1 MLVGAAGPRRARPG
15 RTILGSDGGYSK
27 PPPDRLDR
35 DQAIRDTR
43 SAYHALRANA
53 WAWTQAGAGDGNS
66 AAQRRSIRAPAFEGK
81 SLAGKPMVMLT
92 VLVVAAILGTNLST
106 WAQSAEDSVL
116 SFHNSVDRSGK
127 FTVPGLT
134 WERARSVHADRQF
147 RGQVTGAVYAQPLHW
162 RAYGA
167 SSSMLLVATETN
179 NVDALDA
186 ISGDPIWTRSLG
198 RPVDHSLLRCGN
210 IDPLGITGTPVVDES
225 TGAIYLDADI
235 EESSTPHHRVFAL
248 SLKDGSTVPGW
259 PVDIA
264 DALRVGQQT
273 FNARDQNERG
283 ALTSVDGTLY
293 VPFGGHLGDCGD
305 YHGWVVGIS
314 LKDPRRLT
322 GWSTRARGGGIWAP
336 GGISSIGQ
344 SLFVATGNTFS
355 APTWSDG
362 EAVVRLA
369 PDLHRSNDRRDYFAP
384 TNWHA
389 LDLQDADLGATNPV
403 ILDVDNQHGRRQAL
417 LLALGKDG
425 RAYLLDRNDLGGIGG
440 SLATEAVSKRPI
452 LAAPAVYTLA
462 GDAFVAFQG
471 RGEHCPSRTVDG
483 ELTVLRISG
492 GPHPTISTAWCS
504 SVAGASS
511 PIVTTTDG
519 QSEPIVWVVGA
530 EGDNRLHAF
539 RGDSGEP
546 LFNAAAGPA
555 MSGLH
560 HFQTLIATKDRLYVG
575 ADQRVYAFAF

>member
-1 MLVGAAGPRRARPG
+1 MNRGSMAASPSSRRTGLIEVR
-15 RTILGSDGGYSK
+15 
-27 PPPDRLDR
+27 
-35 DQAIRDTR
+35 R
-43 SAYHALRANA
+43 SATLGQRVFAFRSNAQA
-53 WAWTQAGAGDGNS
+53 WAEAEQGTEMGRGGGGHEPSLRGNH
-66 AAQRRSIRAPAFEGK
+66 RLP
-81 SLAGKPMVMLT
+81 KPIVMLI
-92 VLVVAAILGTNLST
+92 VLVVATILGTNISG

-116 SFHNSVDRSGK
+116 SFHNSVDRTGK

-134 WERARSVHADRQF
+134 FERARSVHADRQF
-147 RGQVTGAVYAQPLHW
+147 RGKVSGDVYAQPLHW

-167 SSSMLLVATETN
+167 SSGMLLVATETN
-179 NVDALDA
+179 NVHALDA
-186 ISGDPIWTRSLG
+186 ISGNEMWTRSLG
-198 RPVDHSLLRCGN
+198 APVDRSLLRCGN
-210 IDPLGITGTPVVDES
+210 IDPLGVTGTPVIDES
-225 TGAIYLDADI
+225 TGAIYLDAFI
-235 EESSTPHHRVFAL
+235 EESSAPHHRVFAL

-259 PVDIA
+259 PIDIA
-264 DALRVGQQT
+264 DTLREARQT

-314 LKDPRRLT
+314 LKDPGRTT

-344 SLFVATGNTFS
+344 SLFVATGNTFN

-403 ILDVDNQHGRRQAL
+403 ILDVDNQHGGRQAL
-417 LLALGKDG
+417 ILALGKDG
-425 RAYLLDRNDLGGIGG
+425 RGYLLDRNNLGGIGG
-440 SLATEAVSKRPI
+440 GLATEAVSKRPI
-452 LAAPAVYTLA
+452 LAAPAVYTIA

-471 RGEHCPSRTVDG
+471 RGESCPSRVLDG
-483 ELTVLRISG
+483 ELTVLKISG

-504 SVAGASS
+504 AIPAASS

-530 EGDNRLHAF
+530 EGDNRLHGF
-539 RGDSGEP
+539 RGDNGEP
-546 LFNAAAGPA
+546 LFNGGGGPA
-555 MSGLH
+555 MAGLH

>member
-1 MLVGAAGPRRARPG
+1 VPLHL
-15 RTILGSDGGYSK
+15 T
-27 PPPDRLDR
+27 
-35 DQAIRDTR
+35 
-43 SAYHALRANA
+43 
-53 WAWTQAGAGDGNS
+53 GNHW
-66 AAQRRSIRAPAFEGK
+66 
-81 SLAGKPMVMLT
+81 LAKPMLALT
-92 VLVVAAILGTNLST
+92 VLVVATILGTNISA

-127 FTVPGLT
+127 FTVPELT

-147 RGQVTGAVYAQPLHW
+147 RAKVSGDVYAQPLHW

-167 SSSMLLVATETN
+167 GSSMLLVATETN
-179 NVDALDA
+179 NVYALDA
-186 ISGDPIWTRSLG
+186 ISGDELWARSLG
-198 RPVDHSLLRCGN
+198 APVDRSLLRCGN
-210 IDPLGITGTPVVDES
+210 INPLGVTGTPVIDES
-225 TGAIYLDADI
+225 TGAIYLDADV
-235 EESSTPHHRVFAL
+235 EEFSAPHHRVFAL
-248 SLKDGSTVPGW
+248 SLKDGSIVPGW
-259 PVDIA
+259 PIDIA
-264 DALRVGQQT
+264 DALRAERPA
-273 FNARDQNERG
+273 FNARDQSERG
-283 ALTSVDGTLY
+283 ALTSVDGMLY

-314 LKDPRRLT
+314 LKDPGRLT

-344 SLFVATGNTFS
+344 SLFVATGNTFN

-362 EAVVRLA
+362 EAIVRLA

-384 TNWHA
+384 MNWHT

-403 ILDVDNQHGRRQAL
+403 ILDVDNHHGGRQAL

-425 RAYLLDRNDLGGIGG
+425 RAYLLDRNNLGGIGG
-440 SLATEAVSKRPI
+440 SLVTEAVSKRAI
-452 LAAPAVYTLA
+452 LAAPAVYSVA

-471 RGEHCPSRTVDG
+471 RGERCPSRTGEG
-483 ELTVLRISG
+483 ELTVLKISS
-492 GPHPTISTAWCS
+492 GPQPTISTAWCG
-504 SVAGASS
+504 SVPGASS

-530 EGDNRLHAF
+530 EGDNRLHGF
-539 RGDSGEP
+539 RGDNGEP
-546 LFNAAAGPA
+546 LFNGGAGPA

-560 HFQTLIATKDRLYVG
+560 HFQTLIATTDRLYVG